1 MTTPD
6 PERPLWDR
14 HLWEIRPVRDVLTVV
29 ALALLMWLGYAL
41 RDITVPLLVALL
53 LAYLCEPAIAWM
65 TRARW
70 IPFGRTGAVSILLL
84 GICIGVLA
92 GVALVIPQVV
102 GQTMTLV
109 RSVEDGTTHTKLEQL
124 NTRYTP
130 VDLQDEASW
139 FIDHL
144 PNGDDAAVTTVAVST
159 GSIRSQVVAQSKK
172 VDLWG
177 IAGRTGAVA
186 VSVGAKVVSIGLL
199 LFLIPFYFFFF
210 SLWFPD
216 VLKFVDSMIP
226 GSSRDTVLPLLS
238 RFDRAVAGFV
248 RGRLFIAFLL
258 GIVFAVGWGLI
269 GVPYAVLLSLITA
282 VLCLVPFISVIMLP
296 VAIGLLAATQLD
308 LDPEARMAWWG
319 MLLWPTVVF
328 AVAQL
333 LDGWILQPVILGK
346 TTDLDPVTIFVAVLA
361 GGAVLGLYGML
372 IAIPV
377 AACVKILLVDLV
389 IPKLRASSS

>member
-14 HLWEIRPVRDVLTVV
+14 HLWQIRPVRDVLTVV

-53 LAYLCEPAIAWM
+53 LAYLCEPPIAWM

-84 GICIGVLA
+84 GICVGVLA
-92 GVALVIPQVV
+92 GVALVVPQVV

-144 PNGDDAAVTTVAVST
+144 PTGDDAAATTVAVST
-159 GSIRSQVVAQSKK
+159 HSVRSQVVAQSKK

-186 VSVGAKVVSIGLL
+186 VAVGEKVISIGLL

-216 VLKFVDSMIP
+216 VVTFVDSMIP
-226 GSSRDTVLPLLS
+226 ESSRDAVLPLLS

-258 GIVFAVGWGLI
+258 GIVFAVGWSLA